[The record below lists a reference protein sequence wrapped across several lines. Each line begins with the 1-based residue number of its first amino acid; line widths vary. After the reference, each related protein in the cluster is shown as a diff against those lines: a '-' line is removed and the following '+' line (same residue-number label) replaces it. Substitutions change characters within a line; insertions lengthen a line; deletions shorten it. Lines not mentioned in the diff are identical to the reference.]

1 VFSDSKTFTEVG
13 NGPNW
18 LVTSF
23 HFKTEVC
30 AKDTADKQ
38 NSSPMNSPLFNAI
51 LDFIY
56 FSIIFYQ
63 PLMFKSSTKK

>member
-1 VFSDSKTFTEVG
+1 MEA
-13 NGPNW
+13 
-18 LVTSF
+18 
-23 HFKTEVC
+23 C
-30 AKDTADKQ
+30 AKDAADKQ
-38 NSSPMNSPLFNAI
+38 NSSTMKSPLFNAI